1 MEIFDRLKS
10 LVGVGNA
17 TIEVADVAAPVR
29 AGGELRATVVLR
41 GGDYDVAV
49 RDIALHLDE
58 ERMVYTAQ
66 GRGDF
71 AFWHTR
77 VQLTIPMQGR
87 VLAKGEELRLPVALA
102 LPAELEVS
110 EELRRY
116 TLTAETEVPGL
127 NPKHTVVVE
136 VVA

>member
-17 TIEVADVAAPVR
+17 TIEVADVAGPVL

-49 RDIALHLDE
+49 RDVELHFDE
-58 ERMVYTAQ
+58 ERMTYTAP

-71 AFWHTR
+71 AFWNTCA
-77 VQLTIPMQGR
+77 QLTIPMQDR
-87 VLAKGEELRLPVALA
+87 VLGKGEELRLPVSLR
-102 LPAELEVS
+102 LPAELVVS
-110 EELRRY
+110 GETRRY

>member
-17 TIEVADVAAPVR
+17 TIEVTDVAGPVR

-41 GGDYDVAV
+41 GGDYEVAV

-58 ERMVYTAQ
+58 ERMVYTAP

-77 VQLTIPMQGR
+77 AELTIPMQGR
-87 VLAKGEELRLPVALA
+87 VLAKREELRLPVALA
-102 LPAELEVS
+102 LPAALAVS
-110 EELRRY
+110 EEMRRY

-127 NPKHTVVVE
+127 NPKHTVVVA

>member
-17 TIEVADVAAPVR
+17 TIEVTEVVSPVR
-29 AGGELRATVVLR
+29 PAGELRATVVLR

-49 RDIALHLDE
+49 RDVELHFDE
-58 ERMVYTAQ
+58 ERMTYTAP
-66 GRGDF
+66 GRSEF
-71 AFWHTR
+71 AFWQKR
-77 VQLTIPMQGR
+77 AELTIPMQDR
-87 VLAKGEELRLPVALA
+87 VLAKGAELRLPVSLA
-102 LPAELEVS
+102 LPDGLEPSAEI
-110 EELRRY
+110 RRY

-136 VVA
+136 VVE

>member
-1 MEIFDRLKS
+1 MEIIDRLKS

-17 TIEVADVAAPVR
+17 TIEVTDVAGPVR

-49 RDIALHLDE
+49 RDIALHFDE
-58 ERMVYTAQ
+58 ERMVYSAQ
-66 GRGDF
+66 GHGNF
-71 AFWHTR
+71 EFWHKR
-77 VQLTIPMQGR
+77 SELMIPMQGR
-87 VLAKGEELRLPVALA
+87 VLARGQELRLPVALA
-102 LPAELEVS
+102 LPAELEPS

>member
-17 TIEVADVAAPVR
+17 TIEVADVASPVR

-41 GGDYDVAV
+41 GGAYDVAV

-58 ERMVYTAQ
+58 ERMLYTAQ
-66 GRGDF
+66 GHGDF
-71 AFWHTR
+71 EFWQKR
-77 VQLTIPMQGR
+77 SELTIPMQGR
-87 VLAKGEELRLPVALA
+87 VLGKGEELRLPVALA
-102 LPAELEVS
+102 LPGDLEPS
-110 EELRRY
+110 EEIRRY